1 MSVRR
6 NVSLRSNLHS
16 YGQDKASNKYLGVLR
31 IKMRKGKVNHYE
43 ETSLA
48 CCNSPNR
55 CNVVYGVWSYAH

>member
-6 NVSLRSNLHS
+6 NVSRRSNLRS

-43 ETSLA
+43 ETSVA
-48 CCNSPNR
+48 SCNSLNR
-55 CNVVYGVWSYAH
+55 CNVVYSMWSEEH

>member
-6 NVSLRSNLHS
+6 NVSLHLNLRS

-31 IKMRKGKVNHYE
+31 IKMRKGKVKHYE

-48 CCNSPNR
+48 YCNSPNR
-55 CNVVYGVWSYAH
+55 CNVVYGVWSEEH